1 MWDHGGA
8 RSRAAKL
15 MKNKTEN
22 HFSFMT
28 KLLSTSFK
36 ATSIVHNTVKV
47 DGFWKWCVKVFEFR
61 GKEGPINEG

>member
-1 MWDHGGA
+1 
-8 RSRAAKL
+8 

-22 HFSFMT
+22 NFSFMT